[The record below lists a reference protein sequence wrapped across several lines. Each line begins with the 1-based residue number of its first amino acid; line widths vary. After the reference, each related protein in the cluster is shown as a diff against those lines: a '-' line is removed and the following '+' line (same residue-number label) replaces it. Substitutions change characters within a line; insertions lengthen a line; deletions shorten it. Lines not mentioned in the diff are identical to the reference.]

1 MPSVCRPVAASALTT
16 GTGLRFIGGLARNHD
31 HQEERNEAL
40 AAGKRRVVVASAVVL
55 GAAVIA
61 AGASADFRSVDDP
74 KGDVK
79 CRRGC
84 SDSAKRNADIVKAKA
99 SHDVGQLRH
108 TIRVVGKV
116 KQVGLTINTDSDPG
130 CERQIFLDRGN
141 ENPEVRKCG
150 SPRIRT
156 GVAHVEFDLDSVR
169 IFFSERSIGNPRG
182 YGWRASAGVGER
194 GGPRDD
200 VPNRDGYIRHRLG

>member
-1 MPSVCRPVAASALTT
+1 AHCATAPAKNVVLHVGDVAGCDGRSSVAPGPNMPSVCRPVAASALTT

-61 AGASADFRSVDDP
+61 AAGSPAFRSVDDP

-84 SDSAKRNADIVKAKA
+84 SDSAKRNPDIVKAKA
-99 SHDVGQLRH
+99 SHDVGQLR
-108 TIRVVGKV
+108 
-116 KQVGLTINTDSDPG
+116 
-130 CERQIFLDRGN
+130 
-141 ENPEVRKCG
+141 
-150 SPRIRT
+150 
-156 GVAHVEFDLDSVR
+156 
-169 IFFSERSIGNPRG
+169 
-182 YGWRASAGVGER
+182 
-194 GGPRDD
+194 
-200 VPNRDGYIRHRLG
+200 